1 MNDLAP
7 PPPASNVP
15 EYTVSEIAGAVKRTL
30 DGAAARVRPGVR
42 RWGAA
47 VDLCRG
53 GAARG
58 AAATAVRGWGS
69 GGVGRWWWQGEAA
82 GVAAALGVSR
92 R

>member
-1 MNDLAP
+1 MSDLAP

-53 GAARG
+53 GSAGARLRLRFADGEVG
-58 AAATAVRGWGS
+58 AVAD
-69 GGVGRWWWQGEAA
+69 GGGKEKRQG
-82 GVAAALGVSR
+82 LLSL
-92 R
+92 